1 MKKIIGVRFKKPGKI
16 YFFDPGNL
24 EINKNDNVIVET
36 TMGEEI
42 GIVIVPKREIQEE
55 KMATPLKK
63 VIRVA
68 NKNDL
73 DSLEKYKKKE
83 PEALRICKEKI
94 KKYKLDMNLI
104 DVEYKFDGSKIL
116 FYFTADGRVD
126 FRELVKDL
134 AAIYKT
140 RIELRQIGV
149 RDEVRKIGGNGV
161 CGRELCCCSFLNNFD
176 MVSIKMAKEQS
187 ASLNPSKISGN
198 CGRLMCCLKYEQEVY
213 EDKIKKLPKVGSIVK
228 TEDGEGTV
236 VTQEV
241 LQEAIKVQFRKD
253 DITTYKT
260 YPAKDVKVI
269 KNASGNDKDSIENT
283 VDSEEMANLK
293 ELQKLEELEKRD
305 KIIEKEENKKR
316 NN

>member
-116 FYFTADGRVD
+116 FYFTADGRID

-134 AAIYKT
+134 ASVFRT

-149 RDEVRKIGGNGV
+149 RDEVKRIGGNGV
-161 CGRELCCCSFLNNFD
+161 CGRELCCCTFLNNFET
-176 MVSIKMAKEQS
+176 VSIKMAKEQNI
-187 ASLNPSKISGN
+187 ALNPSKISGN
-198 CGRLMCCLKYEQEVY
+198 CGRLMCCLKYESDVY
-213 EDKIKKLPKVGSIVK
+213 EEKLKRLPNVGAIVK
-228 TEDGEGTV
+228 TEDGEGEVDNIETLKEV
-236 VTQEV
+236 VRV
-241 LQEAIKVQFRKD
+241 KIKDGDGYF
-253 DITTYKT
+253 YKK
-260 YPAKDVKVI
+260 YNAKDVKII
-269 KNASGNDKDSIENT
+269 KNNSLSKID
-283 VDSEEMANLK
+283 EEELK
-293 ELQKLEELEKRD
+293 NKKELEELEKLEVED
-305 KIIEKEENKKR
+305 EKERK
-316 NN
+316 

>member
-24 EINKNDNVIVET
+24 EVNKNDNVIVET

-42 GIVIVPKREIQEE
+42 GIVVVPKREIQEE
-55 KMATPLKK
+55 KLATPLKK

-116 FYFTADGRVD
+116 FYFTADGRID

-134 AAIYKT
+134 ASVFRT

-149 RDEVRKIGGNGV
+149 RDEVKRIGGNGV
-161 CGRELCCCSFLNNFD
+161 CGRELCCCTFLNNFET
-176 MVSIKMAKEQS
+176 VSIKMAKEQNI
-187 ASLNPSKISGN
+187 ALNPSKISGN
-198 CGRLMCCLKYEQEVY
+198 CGRLMCCLKYEQDVY
-213 EDKIKKLPKVGSIVK
+213 SEKLSRLPKVGALVK
-228 TEDGEGTV
+228 TEVGEGTV
-236 VTQEV
+236 EGVEV
-241 LQEAIKVQFRKD
+241 LKEVLKVKIKDGDDYTYRKFD
-253 DITTYKT
+253 
-260 YPAKDVKVI
+260 AKDVKVI
-269 KNASGNDKDSIENT
+269 KDSKNNNLI
-283 VDSEEMANLK
+283 DEEEKQNLK
-293 ELQKLEELEKRD
+293 ELQELEKL
-305 KIIEKEENKKR
+305 EKMDQKNKS
-316 NN
+316 NDDEI